1 MANEITDLR
10 RDRRCPSRDA
20 SWGSAIS
27 GHPAARLGLSPG
39 RKGRGWRL
47 RIGPYVI
54 VCGATG
60 GCADASPSRSNSSIA
75 SISTLVGNGFASTF
89 AAPMSLAM
97 WR

>member
-20 SWGSAIS
+20 SGGVPFRGTRLPAS
-27 GHPAARLGLSPG
+27 GC
-39 RKGRGWRL
+39 L
-47 RIGPYVI
+47 RAGGEAGVRESGPYGI

-60 GCADASPSRSNSSIA
+60 GSADAPPSRNSSSIA
-75 SISTLVGNGFASTF
+75 SISTLEENGFASTF